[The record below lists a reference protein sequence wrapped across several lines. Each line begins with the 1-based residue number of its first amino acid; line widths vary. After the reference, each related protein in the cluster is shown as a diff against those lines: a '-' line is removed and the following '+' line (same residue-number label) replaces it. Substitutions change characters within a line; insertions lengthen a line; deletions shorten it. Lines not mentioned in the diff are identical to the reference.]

1 LEEEMRLVLI
11 TAALVLMLTQSC
23 VSNSLYAQTPA
34 QEPVAVS
41 PKLNLTLEQRHVIRE
56 IIKDMKTE
64 PVAAELKAAVGD
76 QIPADIKVQAM
87 PTQVAQKVPQVK
99 THEFFIADGQIVIVD
114 PKDHRVAEVIKL
126 TAD

>member
-1 LEEEMRLVLI
+1 MRLVPI

-23 VSNSLYAQTPA
+23 VSKSIYAQTPA
-34 QEPVAVS
+34 QEPVTVS

-56 IIKDMKTE
+56 IIKDMKAE
-64 PVAAELKAAVGD
+64 PAATNIRAAVGD
-76 QIPADIKVQAM
+76 QIPTDIKMQAM
-87 PTQVAQKVPQVK
+87 PSQVAQKVPQVK

-114 PKDHRVAEVIKL
+114 PKDHKVVEMIKL